1 MLHGADAVN
10 GDADDKQQDE
20 LVKSIVWL
28 HRNQRD
34 GENKAS
40 EGDKE
45 CVGAVATGMKIGTED
60 RRYE

>member
-1 MLHGADAVN
+1 MGTQMTSN
-10 GDADDKQQDE
+10 KI
-20 LVKSIVWL
+20 IVWL

-34 GENKAS
+34 GENKAG

-45 CVGAVATGMKIGTED
+45 CVGAVATGMKIGRED